1 MYNKDVTIS
10 ELEHEI
16 KKLKDDLEKQTS
28 ARKSEESARQ
38 FYVDQ
43 VTKLKADREVLVKAL
58 KKYATADNYSLT
70 THSRPRIKIAQRMM
84 TTDDCEEI
92 GSCIFPVAGKI
103 ARQALKSIGEIE

>member
-43 VTKLKADREVLVKAL
+43 VTKLKADREVLLVEL
-58 KKYATADNYSLT
+58 KNAVEAGEFFSRHADCRRDTWACRCSFCKDTESSKKL
-70 THSRPRIKIAQRMM
+70 RL
-84 TTDDCEEI
+84 
-92 GSCIFPVAGKI
+92 
-103 ARQALKSIGEIE
+103 ARQTLKSIGEIE